1 MIEHI
6 LGTSS
11 KSVGI
16 DQLNVV
22 SIEQEAQRTSEQ
34 GCAVVEGL
42 FAVIDGRKFFG
53 ECIRRS
59 VHSAF
64 MRPVETYS
72 SVTEFE
78 NKRPPTSIGLI
89 IMSLSENSIQEAAD
103 ALQALSELAPR
114 VPIVVLSDKSDLEF
128 ARAMMGRGARGYI
141 PVTMGFEIAIEAV
154 RFVLAGGTYV
164 PVDFFFTQNSPDVAP
179 QRRWSAS
186 GVVTARE
193 LAVVRAIQQGKP
205 NKVIASE
212 LNMCESTV
220 KVHVRHIMKKLAAK
234 NRTDVAIKSAGLMC
248 SKCTTYSECWSA
260 GRCSTLT
267 SASVSLTGSSV
278 PGVLFGDRPNRR
290 RHSDVTG
297 QSSVELAIGY

>member
-1 MIEHI
+1 MVGHI
-6 LGTSS
+6 LGTSP

-22 SIEQEAQRTSEQ
+22 SIEKDGLRTFEQ

-42 FAVIDGRKFFG
+42 FAIIDGRKFFG

-64 MRPVETYS
+64 TRPVETYS
-72 SVTEFE
+72 SVTEFQ
-78 NKRPPTSIGLI
+78 NKRPSTSIGLI
-89 IMSLSENSIQEAAD
+89 IMSLSEDSIQAAAD

-154 RFVLAGGTYV
+154 RFVLAGGTYL
-164 PVDFFFTQNSPDVAP
+164 PVDFFFTPNSPEVAP

-212 LNMCESTV
+212 LHMCESTV

-248 SKCTTYSECWSA
+248 SKCTAYSECWSA
-260 GRCSTLT
+260 GRCSSSLT
-267 SASVSLTGSSV
+267 SSSV
-278 PGVLFGDRPNRR
+278 PGVRFGDRPNRR
-290 RHSDVTG
+290 YGDVAG
-297 QSSVELAIGY
+297 QASVELAIG

>member
-1 MIEHI
+1 MVGTI
-6 LGTSS
+6 LNTSS

-16 DQLNVV
+16 DQFNVV
-22 SIEQEAQRTSEQ
+22 SIEQDVRRTSEQ
-34 GCAVVEGL
+34 GCAEEL
-42 FAVIDGRKFFG
+42 FAIIDSRKFFG

-59 VHSAF
+59 VQSAF
-64 MRPVETYS
+64 TRPVETYS
-72 SVTEFE
+72 SVREFE
-78 NKRPPTSIGLI
+78 NRRSSTPIGLI
-89 IMSLSENSIQEAAD
+89 IMSLSEDSVEAAAD
-103 ALQALSELAPR
+103 ALQALSGLAPK

-128 ARAMMGRGARGYI
+128 ARAMMGRGAKGYI

-164 PVDFFFTQNSPDVAP
+164 PVDFFFTPNSPEVTP
-179 QRRWSAS
+179 QRRWSSA

-248 SKCTTYSECWSA
+248 SKCTTYGECWA
-260 GRCSTLT
+260 VGRCSSLT
-267 SASVSLTGSSV
+267 SSSVGLTGSSV
-278 PGVLFGDRPNRR
+278 PGVFFGDRPNRR
-290 RHSDVTG
+290 HGDAVGHS
-297 QSSVELAIGY
+297 SIELAIGY

>member
-1 MIEHI
+1 MVGHI
-6 LGTSS
+6 LGTSP
-11 KSVGI
+11 KLVGI

-22 SIEQEAQRTSEQ
+22 SIEQDALRTSEQ

-42 FAVIDGRKFFG
+42 FAIIDGRKFFG

-59 VHSAF
+59 VQSAF
-64 MRPVETYS
+64 TRPVETYS
-72 SVTEFE
+72 SVTEFQ
-78 NKRPPTSIGLI
+78 NKRPSTSIGLI
-89 IMSLSENSIQEAAD
+89 IMSLSEDSIQAAAD

-154 RFVLAGGTYV
+154 RFVLAGGTYL
-164 PVDFFFTQNSPDVAP
+164 PVDFFFTPNSPEVAP

-212 LNMCESTV
+212 LHMCESTV

-260 GRCSTLT
+260 GRCSSSLT
-267 SASVSLTGSSV
+267 SSSV
-278 PGVLFGDRPNRR
+278 PGVRFGDRPNRR
-290 RHSDVTG
+290 YGDVAG
-297 QSSVELAIGY
+297 QASVELAIG

>member
-1 MIEHI
+1 MVGHI
-6 LGTSS
+6 LSTSS

-22 SIEQEAQRTSEQ
+22 SIEQDVRKTSEQ
-34 GCAVVEGL
+34 GYAEEV
-42 FAVIDGRKFFG
+42 FAIIDSRKFFG

-59 VHSAF
+59 VQSAF
-64 MRPVETYS
+64 TRPVETYS
-72 SVTEFE
+72 SVREFE
-78 NKRPPTSIGLI
+78 DRRLSTPIGLI
-89 IMSLSENSIQEAAD
+89 IMSLSEDSLEAAAD
-103 ALQALSELAPR
+103 ALQALSGLAPK

-128 ARAMMGRGARGYI
+128 ARAMMGRGAKGYI

-164 PVDFFFTQNSPDVAP
+164 PVDFFFTPNSSEVTP
-179 QRRWSAS
+179 QRRWSAA

-205 NKVIASE
+205 NKIIASE

-248 SKCTTYSECWSA
+248 SKCTTYGECWAA
-260 GRCSTLT
+260 GRCSSLT
-267 SASVSLTGSSV
+267 SSSVGLTGSSV
-278 PGVLFGDRPNRR
+278 PGVFFGDRPSR
-290 RHSDVTG
+290 RHGDAAG